1 MIVLVRFI
9 TSTTAAHAAKATLVV
24 TPGSVSVVAGSG
36 SMETGSESV
45 GTCSQVIAGAV
56 EGGPRAVMN

>member
-9 TSTTAAHAAKATLVV
+9 TSTTAHAAKATLVV

-45 GTCSQVIAGAV
+45 GTGS
-56 EGGPRAVMN
+56 